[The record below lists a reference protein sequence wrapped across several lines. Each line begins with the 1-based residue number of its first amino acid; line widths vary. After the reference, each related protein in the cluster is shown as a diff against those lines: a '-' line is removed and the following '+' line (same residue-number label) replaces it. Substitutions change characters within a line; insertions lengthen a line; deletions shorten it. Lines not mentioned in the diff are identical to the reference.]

1 MGWNP
6 KKTIRELGKGQ
17 ITKQLQ
23 TPMSG
28 FKNNDT
34 IEELTQKAGN
44 TAVSSV
50 ASDGKAS
57 SVTNYPGGS
66 GGAGGIQRPEYS
78 GWVKPGGIAGQDML
92 APGYS
97 VTAGKT
103 SFTAPKMSDME
114 AAQKMKNI
122 GMGNEQSPWLKMQL
136 EQNDL
141 DKNRALQAM
150 DRQNMGSQ
158 ASARSQLAMRGGMNT
173 GSRERLAQ
181 GGALAKMRGAQD
193 IYGQMGQSNLTAQL
207 QAGKD
212 QQAMLGQAA
221 GMESDLGKF
230 GASGNFEA
238 DKFNTN
244 LNYDASKTNVG
255 NMMQDKTNKAGFD
268 MQKYIEDQKVNSAN
282 IMANAMG
289 KSGGSGGGMF
299 SGFGKGMRLPFGIS

>member
-1 MGWNP
+1 MGWKP
-6 KKTIRELGKGQ
+6 SKTFKEISKGQ

-23 TPMSG
+23 TPLSG
-28 FKNNDT
+28 FKNNNT
-34 IEELTQKAGN
+34 IEEYAKDAAN
-44 TAVSSV
+44 TAASSV
-50 ASDGKAS
+50 PADGKAS

-66 GGAGGIQRPEYS
+66 GGIQRPEYS
-78 GWVKPGGIAGQDML
+78 GFSTSKGIGGQDML
-92 APGYS
+92 NPGYS
-97 VTAGKT
+97 VSAGTA
-103 SFTAPKMSDME
+103 SFAAPKMSDME
-114 AAQKMKNI
+114 AATKMKNI
-122 GMGNEQSPWLKMQL
+122 GMGTEQSPWLKMQL

-181 GGALAKMRGAQD
+181 GGALSKMRGAQD

-212 QQAMLGQAA
+212 QQAMLQGAA

-238 DKFNTN
+238 NKYNTSMGMDAQKFNVNN
-244 LNYDASKTNVG
+244 LI
-255 NMMQDKTNKAGFD
+255 QDKTNKAGFD

-282 IMANAMG
+282 ILAKSMG
-289 KSGGSGGGMF
+289 KSGGNDGGLF
-299 SGFGKGMRLPFGIS
+299 SGFGFGKMKPFGIS